1 MSNPT
6 KLTSNDRRHVT
17 RWIAIGGYK
26 EVYYSTHSVW
36 LIQSDMFDPT
46 CRHRCH
52 SDRQASDR
60 QKTTTT
66 WKSQKSPTQ
75 KTCTCE
81 PTKCTFTRTD
91 WRCTTHGRSLVSIN
105 EGIVLVTYLTPEV
118 RLDVI
123 GPPTVVGDT
132 CIVIYITCVITN
144 NFAIYYFILPLI
156 HKAALSA
163 WS

>member
-1 MSNPT
+1 M
-6 KLTSNDRRHVT
+6 
-17 RWIAIGGYK
+17 
-26 EVYYSTHSVW
+26 
-36 LIQSDMFDPT
+36 
-46 CRHRCH
+46 
-52 SDRQASDR
+52 
-60 QKTTTT
+60 
-66 WKSQKSPTQ
+66 
-75 KTCTCE
+75 
-81 PTKCTFTRTD
+81 
-91 WRCTTHGRSLVSIN
+91 
-105 EGIVLVTYLTPEV
+105 LVTYLTPEV